1 VLRTFL
7 SSVFGDTAPLETPK
21 GDAEASKLQWMPD
34 YNFQA
39 FIRKDVSTFYGEE
52 SGSRGGK
59 EPCFH
64 WSSGKVSQPIRSP
77 ARSLLG

>member
-39 FIRKDVSTFYGEE
+39 FIRRDVSTFWVEKNPAFTGQA
-52 SGSRGGK
+52 GK
-59 EPCFH
+59 FLNLSDRRLDLY
-64 WSSGKVSQPIRSP
+64 WDDNGNGR
-77 ARSLLG
+77 

>member
-39 FIRKDVSTFYGEE
+39 FIRRDVSTFGWKRTLLSLVKRE
-52 SGSRGGK
+52 SFSTYQIAG
-59 EPCFH
+59 
-64 WSSGKVSQPIRSP
+64 
-77 ARSLLG
+77 